1 MSKRS
6 VLPPEGPGKG
16 PQREPGPLASA
27 SQQDAC
33 EVESSG
39 RTPSPRKPSSE
50 GQGQMTEEKA
60 HYPEPVRIQ
69 PQSGSQLNNNQIC
82 LPGDGADTPMLSNC
96 NGTDGGSSRA
106 HVCSCGGS
114 RGGSG
119 SGPGTSAAPSTAKT
133 TTEQP
138 RRQLSTPVSQRMQR
152 KLKSSLSV
160 NSDSSRRSKGSSTG
174 SQKAPLPEDVSDCF
188 LRGAGCRFLATQ
200 TLGFIAAMTL
210 NVGACCFNCAMAD
223 SIRLCFDCDLSCVQL
238 SCVQYTT
245 AFLLLPALRSRLIAG
260 AELYIQVNS

>member
-16 PQREPGPLASA
+16 PQRESGPLASA

-106 HVCSCGGS
+106 HGWIRIGPWHKCSAEHSQDHDG
-114 RGGSG
+114 
-119 SGPGTSAAPSTAKT
+119 AA
-133 TTEQP
+133 
-138 RRQLSTPVSQRMQR
+138 
-152 KLKSSLSV
+152 
-160 NSDSSRRSKGSSTG
+160 
-174 SQKAPLPEDVSDCF
+174 QKAAVHTCVAEN
-188 LRGAGCRFLATQ
+188 AEEAE
-200 TLGFIAAMTL
+200 
-210 NVGACCFNCAMAD
+210 
-223 SIRLCFDCDLSCVQL
+223 VQL
-238 SCVQYTT
+238 VRQ
-245 AFLLLPALRSRLIAG
+245 
-260 AELYIQVNS
+260 Q